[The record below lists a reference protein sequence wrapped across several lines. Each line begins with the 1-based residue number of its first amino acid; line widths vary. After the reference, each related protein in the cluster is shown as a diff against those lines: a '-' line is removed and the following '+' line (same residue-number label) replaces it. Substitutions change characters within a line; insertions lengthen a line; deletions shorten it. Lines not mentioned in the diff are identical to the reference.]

1 MTWQLAFTL
10 MFALVCTR
18 PGAGI
23 MRASIAGSRGI
34 AGSLPVR
41 GGCSQRASEPCA
53 QGKGVGR
60 GELLP
65 AQVRSSANQSRRGS
79 GDHCPVFISAPPQ
92 PRWPAATVRCQM

>member
-41 GGCSQRASEPCA
+41 GGCSQSKDA
-53 QGKGVGR
+53 GR
-60 GELLP
+60 GEQLP

-92 PRWPAATVRCQM
+92 ARWPAATVRCQM